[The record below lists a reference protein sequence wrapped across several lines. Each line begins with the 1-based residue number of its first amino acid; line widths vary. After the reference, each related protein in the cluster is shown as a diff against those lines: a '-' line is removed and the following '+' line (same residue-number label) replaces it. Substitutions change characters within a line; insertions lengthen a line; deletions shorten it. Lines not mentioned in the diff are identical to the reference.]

1 MKFYKDEKLTTEQLF
16 KRLGICKRTF
26 QNRKIDLL
34 YDLSHFCKYEILR
47 EGRSE
52 IYHFLEDS
60 EYIYCRKNSKEMKER
75 DAIYE
80 KAIIQILTDQPLNT
94 AANVSRIA
102 KEKIPE
108 ISQLGYADA
117 TNYEYI
123 RVRMRKW
130 FGKDEHD
137 LPLFGEESQ
146 RKGYIDH
153 KTWCYLDAAT
163 NIYVPLTEEQIADL
177 KNIFQKYFGKGEE
190 KSLILASAL
199 DDAAA
204 RLKNASFKLWI
215 YLAKNQDKYRF
226 GLSQTAFCNWASV
239 SKPTYL
245 NAVKDLI
252 EKGYLV
258 LKEEKSHTYIF
269 YERPTIKTFP
279 KTEEDLIIENN
290 SVKDFQF

>member
-1 MKFYKDEKLTTEQLF
+1 MKFYKNEKLTIGQLSQRF
-16 KRLGICKRTF
+16 GICRKTF
-26 QNRKIDLL
+26 SNRKIDLL
-34 YDLSHFCKYEILR
+34 YDLSHFCKYEIIR

-52 IYHFLEDS
+52 IYHFLEDG

-94 AANVSRIA
+94 AANISRIA
-102 KEKIPE
+102 KETIPE
-108 ISQLGYADA
+108 ITQLGYADA

-137 LPLFGEESQ
+137 LPLFGEELQ

-153 KTWCYLDAAT
+153 KTWCYLDVAT

-177 KNIFQKYFGKGEE
+177 KNIFQKYFGKEEE

-199 DDAAA
+199 DAGLLTKEEYQKKIGDLNFDNFLSTKQA
-204 RLKNASFKLWI
+204 FK
-215 YLAKNQDKYRF
+215 DKYKVMPIKVPYYIIVKHWRESP
-226 GLSQTAFCNWASV
+226 LSGSLQ
-239 SKPTYL
+239 
-245 NAVKDLI
+245 
-252 EKGYLV
+252 
-258 LKEEKSHTYIF
+258 
-269 YERPTIKTFP
+269 
-279 KTEEDLIIENN
+279 
-290 SVKDFQF
+290 

>member
-1 MKFYKDEKLTTEQLF
+1 MNTVENQKIIIISKDKIKDGQLYTV
-16 KRLGICKRTF
+16 IT
-26 QNRKIDLL
+26 
-34 YDLSHFCKYEILR
+34 
-47 EGRSE
+47 
-52 IYHFLEDS
+52 
-60 EYIYCRKNSKEMKER
+60 
-75 DAIYE
+75 
-80 KAIIQILTDQPLNT
+80 
-94 AANVSRIA
+94 
-102 KEKIPE
+102 
-108 ISQLGYADA
+108 
-117 TNYEYI
+117 
-123 RVRMRKW
+123 
-130 FGKDEHD
+130 
-137 LPLFGEESQ
+137 
-146 RKGYIDH
+146 
-153 KTWCYLDAAT
+153 LD
-163 NIYVPLTEEQIADL
+163 
-177 KNIFQKYFGKGEE
+177 
-190 KSLILASAL
+190 AL

-290 SVKDFQF
+290 SVKNFQF